1 MDFNLIPVEVVK
13 SITGAT
19 DDAVATQQGAAII
32 GMLQAYL
39 GLVLKKQDFTGEK
52 VTIPYHFSRVIK
64 PKYAPINSVSQVG
77 IITHNGTYKADETS
91 YFAIGRFTVEVL
103 PHFWSCFHY
112 SILPSAVAAVEISY
126 NAGLYTAWSEVP
138 AVIQEAAQELLK
150 YKYDSEYAAGYQS
163 EHLGDYSYTK
173 GSFAKNSGIP
183 AEIAGMLDGLEL

>member
-13 SITGAT
+13 SITGTT

-91 YFAIGRFTVEVL
+91 YFAIGRFTVELL

-150 YKYDSEYAAGYQS
+150 YKFDDDYSAGFQS
-163 EHLGDYSYTK
+163 EHFGDYSYTK
-173 GSFAKNSGIP
+173 GALTSKGGIP
-183 AEIAGMLDGLEL
+183 AEIASMLDGLEL

>member
-1 MDFNLIPVEVVK
+1 MDYNLIPVETVK
-13 SITGAT
+13 AITGAT

-32 GMLQAYL
+32 GMLQSYL
-39 GLVLKKQDFTGEK
+39 GLVLKKQDFTAEK
-52 VTIPYHFSRVIK
+52 ITVPYHFSRVIK

-91 YFAIGRFTVEVL
+91 YFAIGRFTVELL

-112 SILPSAVAAVEISY
+112 SVLPSAVSAVEVTY
-126 NAGLYTAWSEVP
+126 NAGLYTTWSEVP

-150 YKYDSEYAAGYQS
+150 YKYDEDYAAGFQS

-173 GSFAKNSGIP
+173 GTFAKNSGIP

>member
-13 SITGAT
+13 SITGTT
-19 DDAVATQQGAAII
+19 DDAVATQQGSAII

-126 NAGLYTAWSEVP
+126 NAGLYTTWSEVP

-173 GSFAKNSGIP
+173 GTFAKNSGIP

>member
-13 SITGAT
+13 SITGTT
-19 DDAVATQQGAAII
+19 DDAVATQQGATII

-52 VTIPYHFSRVIK
+52 VTIPYHFSRVIR

-91 YFAIGRFTVEVL
+91 YFAIGRFTVELL

-150 YKYDSEYAAGYQS
+150 YKYDSEYAAGFQS

-173 GSFAKNSGIP
+173 GTFAKNSGIP
-183 AEIAGMLDGLEL
+183 SEIAGMLDGLEL

>member
-1 MDFNLIPVEVVK
+1 MDCNLIPVEVVK
-13 SITGAT
+13 SITGTT
-19 DDAVATQQGAAII
+19 DDAVATQQGATII

-91 YFAIGRFTVEVL
+91 YFAIGRFTVELL

-112 SILPSAVAAVEISY
+112 SILPSAVASVEISY

-173 GSFAKNSGIP
+173 GTFAKNSGIP

>member
-1 MDFNLIPVEVVK
+1 MDYNLIPVETVK
-13 SITGAT
+13 AITGAT
-19 DDAVATQQGAAII
+19 DDAVATQLGAAII
-32 GMLQAYL
+32 GMLQSYL
-39 GLVLKKQDFTGEK
+39 GLVLKKQDFTAEK
-52 VTIPYHFSRVIK
+52 ITVPYHFSRVIR

-77 IITHNGTYKADETS
+77 IITNNGTYKADEHS
-91 YFAIGRFTVEVL
+91 YFAIGRFTIEVL
-103 PHFWSCFHY
+103 PHFWRCFHY
-112 SILPSAVAAVEISY
+112 SILPSSVAAVEMTY
-126 NAGLYTAWSEVP
+126 NAGLYSSWEEVP

>member
-13 SITGAT
+13 SITGTT

-39 GLVLKKQDFTGEK
+39 GLVLKKQDITGEK

-64 PKYAPINSVSQVG
+64 PKYAPINSVSEIG

>member
-1 MDFNLIPVEVVK
+1 MDCNLIPVEVVK
-13 SITGAT
+13 SITGTT

-77 IITHNGTYKADETS
+77 IITHNGTYKADNTS
-91 YFAIGRFTVEVL
+91 YVAIGRFTVELL
-103 PHFWSCFHY
+103 PHFWACFHC
-112 SILPSAVAAVEISY
+112 SPLPASVAAVEMSY
-126 NAGLYTAWSEVP
+126 NAGLYSTWSEVP
-138 AVIQEAAQELLK
+138 GVIQEAAQELLK
-150 YKYDSEYAAGYQS
+150 YKYDEDYSAGFQS